1 VGGPAAR
8 GAWAKSRKMLWSR
21 SYRDRGLSA
30 GPVKL
35 KKISR
40 ANTEMQT
47 AVIIASSAVLNSSN
61 HAIILPG
68 DPARANGPRV
78 TFASVRWYPRW
89 PRPLEASDS
98 IRPRCGEAFY
108 CAISPPLPGKE
119 YVAYIISMLYTASVI

>member
-1 VGGPAAR
+1 
-8 GAWAKSRKMLWSR
+8 MLWSR
-21 SYRDRGLSA
+21 SYRDRDLSA

-78 TFASVRWYPRW
+78 TFASVRWYPR
-89 PRPLEASDS
+89 RPLPLKASDS
-98 IRPRCGEAFY
+98 VRPRRWETLDY
-108 CAISPPLPGKE
+108 AISPPPYREKNMLHILFRC
-119 YVAYIISMLYTASVI
+119 YIRHLLFNL